1 MPDRIT
7 SGTLYSRI
15 ARAQGDSQ
23 AAGKPPA
30 RDRAFD
36 DILSEEIRKEGI
48 KFSGHAQTRLK
59 SRGIELTSNGIS
71 RLSEA
76 ISRAQ
81 SKGAKESLILL
92 DDLAMVVSVINRTVI
107 TAVDNCEAE
116 DHVFTN
122 IDSAVI
128 MR

>member
-7 SGTLYSRI
+7 SGVLYSRI
-15 ARAQGDSQ
+15 ARVQSDSQ
-23 AAGKPPA
+23 AVGKPPV
-30 RDRAFD
+30 RDKAFD

-48 KFSGHAQTRLK
+48 KFSGHAQTRLR
-59 SRGIELTSNGIS
+59 SRGIELTSDGIS

-76 ISRAQ
+76 ISKAE

-107 TAVDNCEAE
+107 TAVDNSEAE